1 MGLPSAEEED
11 RRKLVLTSISSIIGG
26 GIARLF
32 CHPIDTMKAKI
43 QVFGNILSICSE
55 NMTG

>member
-43 QVFGNILSICSE
+43 QVYSLVVWIWS
-55 NMTG
+55 

>member
-1 MGLPSAEEED
+1 MGFTSAEEED

-26 GIARLF
+26 GVARLF

-43 QVFGNILSICSE
+43 QVCFR
-55 NMTG
+55 

>member
-1 MGLPSAEEED
+1 MAITTAEEED
-11 RRKLVLTSISSIIGG
+11 RRKLILTSLSSIIGG

-43 QVFGNILSICSE
+43 QVYFR
-55 NMTG
+55 